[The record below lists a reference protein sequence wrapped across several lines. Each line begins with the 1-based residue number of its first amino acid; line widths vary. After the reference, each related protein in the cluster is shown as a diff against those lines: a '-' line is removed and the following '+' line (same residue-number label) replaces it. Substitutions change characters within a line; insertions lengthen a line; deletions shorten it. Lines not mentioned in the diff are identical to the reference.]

1 MEELIS
7 IVIPVY
13 NTEKYLVQCLESLTA
28 QTYPNMQIVL
38 VNDGSTDNSLSI
50 CEAYATRYPF
60 IKVYSQENAGQ
71 GSARNFGISKCSGS
85 YIMFVDSDDWVDRE
99 IVQKLYDNINA
110 SDSNIAVCNFMKT
123 YINQFDR
130 YYRLEEKISSGRIVA
145 LDQEKDLLNS
155 ISVYA
160 CGKLIRRK
168 IFDNKALRFPN
179 HFFEDAVMMP
189 IVYVLA
195 DKISFI
201 GDALYYYRN
210 RTGST
215 VNSDKMLADRIYCM
229 TSLIENFKKFGLYD
243 KYREQLKQNIEQRI
257 QINLR
262 MAGNVLRQRYKEF
275 ADRQEQTARQLFSDV
290 KVKQNQICVV
300 GSYSLMTIAK
310 VVMNY
315 EADKNIEMYFGRE
328 SLISIMGKNG
338 NLNEV
343 RIGHGIPMKN
353 KCLINDFSKRLAQSN
368 PGEFQN
374 TDYVFLDLLEE
385 RFDIGVYKGDYFT
398 LSDAFCEVEKDVH
411 MSYTVIRAES
421 EEWFTLWKEAC
432 NRFIKRILAYVHPE
446 QVVIVEMKL
455 SEQYVDEN
463 GRHDFKEIGKI
474 RECNERLQTCYDY
487 IKQINNAFRV
497 IPVAQ
502 MECYV
507 TDADFRHGCFPW
519 HLGNMSYV
527 KIGEYI
533 KEALQNENTKTETA
547 PISYFVD

>member
-1 MEELIS
+1 MEDLIS
-7 IVIPVY
+7 MIVPVY
-13 NTEKYLVQCLESLTA
+13 NTEEYLEECLESLVT
-28 QTYPNMQIVL
+28 QTYRNIEIVL
-38 VNDGSTDNSLSI
+38 INDGSTDNSLSI
-50 CEAYATRYPF
+50 CEMYASKYPF

-123 YINQFDR
+123 YIDQFDR
-130 YYRLEEKISSGRIVA
+130 YYRLEEKISSGRIVV
-145 LDQEKDLLNS
+145 LNKEKSLLNN

-160 CGKLIRRK
+160 CGKLIRRE

-189 IVYVLA
+189 IAYVLA
-195 DKISFI
+195 DKISFV

-215 VNSDKMLADRIYCM
+215 VNSDKMLDDRIYCM

-243 KYREQLKQNIEQRI
+243 KYQEQLKQNIEQRI

-262 MAGNVLRQRYKEF
+262 MAGNALRQRYKDF
-275 ADRQEQTARQLFSDV
+275 ADKQEQTARQLFPDV
-290 KVKQNQICVV
+290 KVKQNQICVI
-300 GSYSLMTIAK
+300 GSYNLMTIAK

-328 SLISIMGKNG
+328 SLISVMGN
-338 NLNEV
+338 NRSLNQV
-343 RIGHGIPMKN
+343 RIGHQVPMKN
-353 KCLINDFSKRLAQSN
+353 KCLMNDFSKRLVQFN

-374 TDYVFLDLLEE
+374 IDYVFLDLLEE

-398 LSDAFCEVEKDVH
+398 LSDAFCEIEKDVQ
-411 MSYTVIRAES
+411 MSYTVIGAGS
-421 EEWFTLWKEAC
+421 EEWFTLWKDAC
-432 NRFIKRILAYVHPE
+432 DLFMEKMLTYVRPE
-446 QVVIVEMKL
+446 QVVIVESKL
-455 SEQYVDEN
+455 AEKYVDEN
-463 GRHDFKEIGKI
+463 GRHDFEEIGKI
-474 RECNERLQTCYDY
+474 RECNGRLQTCYDY
-487 IKQINNAFRV
+487 MKQINTAFRV
-497 IPVAQ
+497 IPIAQ
-502 MECYV
+502 MEYYV

-519 HLGNMSYV
+519 HLGNMAYV

-533 KEALQNENTKTETA
+533 KESL
-547 PISYFVD
+547 